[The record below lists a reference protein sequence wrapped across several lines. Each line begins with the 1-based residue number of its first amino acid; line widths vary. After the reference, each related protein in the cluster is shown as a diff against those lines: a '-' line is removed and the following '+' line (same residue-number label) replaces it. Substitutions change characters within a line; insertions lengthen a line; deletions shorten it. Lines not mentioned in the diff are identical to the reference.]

1 MGTTTSAQQGPPSRH
16 ITTRRVAFDHADLG
30 PDRHWFDDDL
40 FSSHLVAAL
49 SAVIPPGE
57 RFVAD
62 AVKKRRPHLPV
73 SMRSDINGFVGQ
85 ETMHQREHTRFNE
98 ALAGLG
104 YPTDLIERWSG
115 LSFALMSRLP
125 ESLQVASTAAIEH
138 WTAVIAENFLETD
151 RLDEI
156 QWSPSSR
163 SFLTWHLYEEL
174 EHRALAFDAMRS
186 EGTSELERMM
196 AMQVVVGFLI
206 GPVVGGLVL
215 SLLSDRS
222 LRRPT
227 RLLRSMR
234 RFQNSGLVRPR
245 FVRDLLS
252 WYRPGFHPDH
262 RNIDD
267 VMARL
272 EEELFGETGRLVAG

>member
-1 MGTTTSAQQGPPSRH
+1 MGTTTTAQAGPPSRH
-16 ITTRRVAFDHADLG
+16 ITARRITFDHDDLG

-40 FSSHLVAAL
+40 FGSHLIAAL

-62 AVKKRRPHLPV
+62 AVRKRRPHLPA

-85 ETMHQREHTRFNE
+85 ETMHQREHARFNE

-104 YPTDLIERWSG
+104 YPTGLIERWSAVT
-115 LSFALMSRLP
+115 FALMSRLP

-138 WTAVIAENFLETD
+138 WTAVIAENFLEAD
-151 RLDEI
+151 SLDEI

-186 EGTSELERMM
+186 EGTTELERML

-206 GPVVGGLVL
+206 GPVVGGLAL
-215 SLLSDRS
+215 SLLGDRS
-222 LRRPT
+222 TRRPT
-227 RLLRSMR
+227 RLLRSLR
-234 RFQNSGLVRPR
+234 RFRTSGLARPR

-252 WYRPGFHPDH
+252 WFRPGFHPDD
-262 RNIDD
+262 RDIDE
-267 VMARL
+267 VMSRL
-272 EEELFGETGRLVAG
+272 EAELFGEAGRLVAT